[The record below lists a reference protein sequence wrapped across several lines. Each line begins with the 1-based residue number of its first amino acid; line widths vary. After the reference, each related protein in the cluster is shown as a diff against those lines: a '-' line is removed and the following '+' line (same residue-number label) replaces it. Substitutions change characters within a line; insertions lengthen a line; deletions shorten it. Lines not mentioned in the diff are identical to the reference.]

1 MFPRLLRHVEDM
13 GAEFSELESNED
25 GIYISTPQPVLC
37 DMVMM
42 VNVTVNLTQY
52 RVTWEES
59 LSEASS
65 RSGWPVGTSLR
76 DCLDYGY
83 LLMWEDP
90 DHCGH
95 HHSLDKRF

>member
-1 MFPRLLRHVEDM
+1 MFPRLLWHVEDM

-25 GIYISTPQPVLC
+25 GIYISIPPSLC
-37 DMVMM
+37 SVTIGLNMVMM

-83 LLMWEDP
+83 
-90 DHCGH
+90 
-95 HHSLDKRF
+95 